1 MTSRPKS
8 NTPNKEPERRRQ
20 IIKRVIIAGI
30 VLVAV
35 FGVYE
40 LGRQYHYWGEP
51 DELRIMKSENI
62 AKTDLLNLRL
72 IESMQ
77 HGEGDLVKKTV
88 SPSVTRTFQ
97 ATNNDVERTKEKII
111 QYAESDGWRHDPTL
125 EVNDEWWGRK
135 TVGRFELTLTIET
148 SLRFN
153 DAIKIEVF

>member
-1 MTSRPKS
+1 MTRTAKS
-8 NTPNKEPERRRQ
+8 NTSNKQPERRRQ
-20 IIKRVIIAGI
+20 IIKRVILASII
-30 VLVAV
+30 FVAV

-51 DELRIMKSENI
+51 NELRVIKSENI
-62 AKTDLLNLRL
+62 TKTDLLNLTL

-97 ATNNDVERTKEKII
+97 ATNNDIERTKEKII
-111 QYAESDGWRHDPTL
+111 QYAENDGWKHDPTL

-135 TVGRFELTLTIET
+135 TVGRFELTLIVGT

>member
-1 MTSRPKS
+1 MTHTSKS
-8 NTPNKEPERRRQ
+8 NTSNKQPERQRQ
-20 IIKRVIIAGI
+20 IIKRVILASII
-30 VLVAV
+30 FVAV

-51 DELRIMKSENI
+51 NELRVIKSENI
-62 AKTDLLNLRL
+62 TKTDLLNLTL

-97 ATNNDVERTKEKII
+97 ATNNDIERTKEKII
-111 QYAESDGWRHDPTL
+111 QYAENDGWKHDPTL

-135 TVGRFELTLTIET
+135 TVGRFELTLIVGT

>member
-1 MTSRPKS
+1 MTSRPKL

-62 AKTDLLNLRL
+62 TKTDLLNLRL

-135 TVGRFELTLTIET
+135 TVRGFHLTLIIRRHLSNT
-148 SLRFN
+148 SLV
-153 DAIKIEVF
+153 EVKVF